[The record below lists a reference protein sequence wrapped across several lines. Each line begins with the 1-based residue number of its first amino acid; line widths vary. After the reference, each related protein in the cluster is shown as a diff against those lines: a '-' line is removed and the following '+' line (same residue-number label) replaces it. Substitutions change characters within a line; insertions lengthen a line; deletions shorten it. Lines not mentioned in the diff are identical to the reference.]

1 MHTLIEIL
9 FVHHDRQKAEAIAGG
24 VEQMIREEE
33 EVFSRHLPES
43 PVAGLNMAVG
53 SMKVGETLYFALE
66 LCEAMRKETKGYFDI
81 AALSSFGER
90 PAYKCI
96 PSNHSVV
103 RNSPEVMLD
112 FGGYAKGYALEKA
125 RQMLSEAAEN
135 SALLN
140 FGNSSVAAVGT
151 HPFGEHWCISPQRN
165 PEMVIHLRDSAL
177 SISGNGLSGKSH
189 IVNPIDGKT
198 AVKNYDLGVTG
209 KSALLCEILSTAL
222 YAAPESEY
230 EKILASFSG
239 YEAVKVY

>member
-1 MHTLIEIL
+1 MHTLMEIL
-9 FVHHDRQKAEAIAGG
+9 FVHHDRQEAEAIAAG
-24 VEQMIREEE
+24 VEQVIREEE
-33 EVFSRHLPES
+33 KLFSRHLPES
-43 PVAGLNMAVG
+43 PVTGLNMAEG

-66 LCEAMRKETKGYFDI
+66 LCETMRKETKGYFDI

-90 PAYKCI
+90 PAYRCI
-96 PSNHSVV
+96 PSDHSVT
-103 RNSPEVMLD
+103 RSAPEVMLD

-125 RQMLSEAAEN
+125 RQMLRDAAVS

-140 FGNSSVAAVGT
+140 FGNSSVAALGT
-151 HPFGEHWCISPQRN
+151 HPFGEHWKVSPQRN
-165 PEMVIHLRDSAL
+165 PEMVIRLRDSAL

-189 IVNPIDGKT
+189 IVNPLDGKS

-209 KSALLCEILSTAL
+209 KSALICEILSTAL

-230 EKILASFSG
+230 ENILASFSG